1 MRPVLTELIE
11 IQDRIRDAFGWHLDD
26 DLVSA
31 IGLKN
36 ECNNP
41 TTQIQLSG
49 TICIVGAAAQAGITS
64 KYPMIAADGAIGAIS
79 DPSQVVLVVSDAD
92 GEPYLDIAI
101 DYQIPIC
108 LHAHGNNVD
117 RWRAAIDRWPNDH
130 PLILTHQTP
139 NEIEGMYNP
148 GGFTD
153 GDRAICIA
161 LALGAENVELVGF
174 STEIVGKWS
183 GHTDTGLKLIKLQW
197 MKQIIELLGM
207 EVK

>member
-1 MRPVLTELIE
+1 MRPVLTELID
-11 IQDRIRDAFGWHLDD
+11 IQEQIRDAFGWQLDD
-26 DLVSA
+26 DITSA

-41 TTQIQLSG
+41 TTQLQLSG

-64 KYPMIAADGAIGAIS
+64 KYPMIAADGAIGAVR
-79 DPSQVVLVVSDAD
+79 DPSQVILVVSDAD

-108 LHAHGNNVD
+108 LHAHGDNVD

-139 NEIEGMYNP
+139 NEIDGMYNP

-161 LALGAENVELVGF
+161 LALGAENIELVGF
-174 STEIVGKWS
+174 STDIVGKWS
-183 GHTDTGLKLIKLQW
+183 GHTDTNYKLAKLQW
-197 MKQIIELLGM
+197 MKRIIELLGM
-207 EVK
+207 EVE